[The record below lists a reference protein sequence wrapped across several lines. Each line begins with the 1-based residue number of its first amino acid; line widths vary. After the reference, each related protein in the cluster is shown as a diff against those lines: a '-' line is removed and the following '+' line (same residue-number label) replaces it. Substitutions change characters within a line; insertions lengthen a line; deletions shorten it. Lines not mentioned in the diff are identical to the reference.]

1 MKRLLK
7 GGRVLDPQNHRDELA
22 DVLIDGEKIQRVQKE
37 IAPTEADEV
46 IDVSGMLVTPGLIDM
61 HTHLRE
67 PGQEAKEDFLS
78 GTKAAVAGGFTTVAT
93 MPNTKPVVDTAALVR
108 SLKARAQDV
117 GLAHVEIIGAISK
130 GQKGEELAEMGDM
143 AEAGAVAFSDDGHY
157 LRSSRL
163 MLSAMDYVHRF
174 DKLLIEHAEEP
185 SLIEEGIMN
194 EGPRSAMLGAK
205 GRPTVAEDI
214 AVARDILLAEY
225 AHARVHVAHVSSAR
239 ALDLIREAKK
249 RGVQVSTEV
258 TPHHLTLTEDVV
270 NLADTSTKVN
280 PPLREAKDVEAMVQG
295 LREGTIDIIVSDHS
309 PHAFEEKDQEYMKAP
324 SGFPGL
330 ETSLGVLLTDLY
342 HTQKVPLEVLIDK
355 MTAAPARLFS
365 LHAGSLSEGMP
376 ADITVIDLHREWVA
390 KAEDFYT
397 RGSHSPFV
405 GRKFKGKAVLTV
417 VAGKIAMREGKVF
430 A

>member
-1 MKRLLK
+1 MRRLLK

-22 DVLIDGEKIQRVQKE
+22 DVLIDGENIQHVQAE
-37 IAPTEADEV
+37 ITPTEADEV

-143 AEAGAVAFSDDGHY
+143 ALAGAVAFSDDGHY

-194 EGPRSAMLGAK
+194 EGPRSAILGAK

-225 AHARVHVAHVSSAR
+225 AHALVHIAHVSSAR

-258 TPHHLTLTEDVV
+258 TPHHLTLTEDIV

-280 PPLREAKDVEAMVQG
+280 PPLRETKDVEAMVQG

-330 ETSLGVLLTDLY
+330 ETNLGVLLTELY

-365 LHAGSLSEGMP
+365 LHAGSLSEGML

-397 RGSHSPFV
+397 HGSHSPFV
-405 GRKFKGKAVLTV
+405 GRKFKGKAVLTM